1 MTLNAVVVS
10 VLNDIQSYI
19 NDGEYEEALELF
31 NNRIKG
37 KDSEKEFL
45 EELSKNHDISFL
57 KDEKKISRTK
67 KQTPKEVKFKT
78 TTIRLSTE
86 ELEFLR
92 SVGEEEGILGT
103 GPTIRSLIAKSRKQR
118 DL

>member
-45 EELSKNHDISFL
+45 EELSKNHDISSPPPPP
-57 KDEKKISRTK
+57 KISRTK

-103 GPTIRSLIAKSRKQR
+103 GPTIRYLIAKSRKQR

>member
-19 NDGEYEEALELF
+19 NDGEYKEALELF
-31 NNRIKG
+31 NTRIKG
-37 KDSEKEFL
+37 KDSEKEVL

-57 KDEKKISRTK
+57 KDEKKISQTK
-67 KQTPKEVKFKT
+67 KQAPKEVKFKT
-78 TTIRLSTE
+78 RLSTD

-103 GPTIRSLIAKSRKQR
+103 GPTIRYLIAKARKQR

>member
-57 KDEKKISRTK
+57 KDEKKISHK
-67 KQTPKEVKFKT
+67 KQTLKEVKFKT

-103 GPTIRSLIAKSRKQR
+103 GPTLRYLIAKARKQR

>member
-37 KDSEKEFL
+37 KDSEKEF
-45 EELSKNHDISFL
+45 
-57 KDEKKISRTK
+57 
-67 KQTPKEVKFKT
+67 
-78 TTIRLSTE
+78 
-86 ELEFLR
+86 
-92 SVGEEEGILGT
+92 
-103 GPTIRSLIAKSRKQR
+103 
-118 DL
+118 

>member
-103 GPTIRSLIAKSRKQR
+103 GPTLRYLIAKARRQR